1 MKTVLLA
8 VALLFFCIPI
18 SSAQEQPVYLTGG
31 HLVDVVRGEIYED
44 IAVVIEADKI
54 TGLFFDFSYND
65 QRVPDN
71 AMRVDV
77 TGKYLIPGLID
88 LHLHTPN
95 SVRRNFTSGNFPDS
109 VEVDREH
116 FYRLLLKN
124 GVTTIRALAT
134 DSGAP
139 DPGAMSFSL
148 KDKVAI
154 DDGEMDGPNIIVSA
168 TGLIEEAPGF
178 PRVKRTQI
186 VNNSIEARALVR
198 DYAYRGAEWIKFYNY
213 GDEEMVQAVIDEAHH
228 HGRKIW
234 GHFAMLG
241 AAEASRLGVDS
252 LEHTVSLIQDA
263 LDYETSISMT
273 DIGYYRLFRLWTEV
287 NEAEVIKTLE
297 VLAEN
302 ETPIIP
308 TLAVQ
313 SIFVDRNKMARDNAD
328 IFRYYQPEVYEALSA
343 PKSEGIEKHTGGF
356 DFAKYDPKQWGE
368 SIKVQARMMAKFVE
382 MGGIIGAGS
391 DFSLD
396 IFPYAPG
403 VSLHHELQFFVEGG
417 MTPLEAL
424 RTATTN
430 AAKILGWENR
440 FGSIEIGKQADIV
453 ALNANPLVDIKSVA
467 DIHTIVKSGEVFP
480 LAKLNNQLLESGQ

>member
-1 MKTVLLA
+1 MKTFFLA
-8 VALLFFCIPI
+8 VALLVFYAPI
-18 SSAQEQPVYLTGG
+18 SSAQERPVYLTGG

-44 IAVVIEADKI
+44 IGVVIEADKI
-54 TGLFFDFSYND
+54 TGLFFDFPYNAH
-65 QRVPDN
+65 RIPEN
-71 AMRVDV
+71 AQRVDV
-77 TGKYLIPGLID
+77 TGKYLIPGLTD
-88 LHLHTPN
+88 LHVHTPS
-95 SVRRNFTSGNFPDS
+95 SVHG
-109 VEVDREH
+109 VEVDKEH
-116 FYRLLLKN
+116 YYRLLLKS
-124 GVTTIRALAT
+124 GITTIRALAT

-139 DPGAMSFSL
+139 EPSAMSGSL
-148 KDKVAI
+148 KDKLAI
-154 DDGEMDGPNIIVSA
+154 DDGDMDGPNIIVSA
-168 TGLIEEAPGF
+168 TGLIEQAPGF

-186 VNNSIEARALVR
+186 VNNTVEARELVS

-213 GDEEMVQAVIDEAHH
+213 GDEEMVRAIIDEAHR
-228 HGRKIW
+228 HGRKVW

-252 LEHTVSLIQDA
+252 LEHTVAILQSA

-273 DIGYYRLFRLWTEV
+273 DIGYYRMFRLWTEV
-287 NEAEVIKTLE
+287 NEEKVLKTFE
-297 VLAEN
+297 VLVEN
-302 ETPIIP
+302 ETPVIP

-313 SIFVDRNKMARDNAD
+313 KIFVDRDKLARDNAD
-328 IFRYYQPEVYEALSA
+328 FFRYYQPEVYEALSA
-343 PKSEGIEKHTGGF
+343 PAAHGVEEHTGGF

-368 SIKVQARMMAKFVE
+368 SIKVQARLMAKFVE
-382 MGGIIGAGS
+382 MGGIVGAGS
-391 DFSLD
+391 DSSID

-403 VSLHHELQFFVEGG
+403 VSLHQELQAFVEGG

-453 ALNANPLVDIKSVA
+453 VLNANPLVDIKSVG

-480 LAKLNNQLLESGQ
+480 ISDLNNQLLGSGQ